1 MVVEVVRPLAVKRG
15 AKIET
20 GRNTDLGGLDLAIN
34 CGSCG
39 AHHWGSN
46 RAPLASSRHRDFLR
60 GSREVAKNL
69 CCGGQVLA
77 GLAVSGLLK
86 PVR

>member
-39 AHHWGSN
+39 ARHWGSN
-46 RAPLASSRHRDFLR
+46 RALSPPLRHSDFSWLT
-60 GSREVAKNL
+60 
-69 CCGGQVLA
+69 
-77 GLAVSGLLK
+77 
-86 PVR
+86 